1 MAASLAKIEAEAL
14 QLSAEERVRL
24 ADYLLA
30 SVAGDPDVEEAWAE
44 EVERRL
50 AEVEAGAPLVPL
62 EDAVARARRAIS

>member
-24 ADYLLA
+24 ADRLLA
-30 SVAGDPDVEEAWAE
+30 SVSSDPEIDEAWAE
-44 EVERRL
+44 EIERRL
-50 AEVEAGAPLVPL
+50 AEVEAGAPLVSL